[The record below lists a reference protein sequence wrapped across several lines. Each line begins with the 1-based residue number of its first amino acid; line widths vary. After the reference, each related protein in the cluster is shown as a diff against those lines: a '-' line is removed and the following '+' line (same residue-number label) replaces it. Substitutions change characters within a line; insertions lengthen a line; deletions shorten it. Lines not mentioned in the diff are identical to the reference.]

1 VGVFVKIFRM
11 VVFLL
16 SIVTGIFYFI
26 QFGVYG
32 VKTNGTYPSITSDR
46 KVIEVSIMDKD
57 KLFEGL
63 SAHDDKDGDLT
74 DKILIENVS
83 KFLEKGVC
91 NITYAVCDS
100 DNNVSKLTRKVKYTD
115 YESPRFQIDHEP
127 QFYIGSTINMEDF
140 IKCYCLIDGDIS
152 NKIKYDIGNL
162 TTNVPGVYTVNA
174 KVTNSKG
181 DVVDLSFEVVVRERN
196 VKTPKIKLESYVLYV
211 NTGEEVNPKD
221 YIQSVTGI
229 DGLFLDI
236 SHVNIYSDLD
246 TSKPGEYKIYYSVSE
261 GAETYTTSMVCVVEE
276 GNA

>member
-1 VGVFVKIFRM
+1 MKIFRM

-63 SAHDDKDGDLT
+63 SAHDDKDGDVT

>member
-1 VGVFVKIFRM
+1 MKIFRM

-46 KVIEVSIMDKD
+46 KVIEVSIIDKD

>member
-1 VGVFVKIFRM
+1 MKIFRM

-236 SHVNIYSDLD
+236 SHVNIYSELD

>member
-1 VGVFVKIFRM
+1 MKIFRM

-236 SHVNIYSDLD
+236 SHVNIYSDLN